1 MTSETKFF
9 DDCRELFLTD
19 GWKAFKDEVIVGL
32 NSVHVAS
39 LESADD
45 FWKAKGRVE
54 ALSQIVGWED
64 AVLAAEAQ
72 QEADSEDSYEEAV

>member
-1 MTSETKFF
+1 M
-9 DDCRELFLTD
+9 
-19 GWKAFKDEVIVGL
+19 GL

-39 LESADD
+39 LESAED

-54 ALSQIVGWED
+54 ALSQIAGWED